1 MPKSE
6 RRLLLSAG
14 FAASVLA
21 MSRGASA
28 QAGEAGSPEQRL
40 RERGIALPPV
50 PAPVANYVPYTRMG
64 NLVFLAG
71 TGARRP
77 PHPTPRGRVGADV
90 SVEEAYQHARLAGLS
105 LLAALREAAGGSLDN
120 VVRVG
125 KVVGWVNAVPEFTE
139 QAKVIDGCTDL
150 FVEVF
155 GERGRPARSVFGAS
169 TALGVTVIVEAVAEV
184 A

>member
-1 MPKSE
+1 MLCVGMCIEDKARLFAE
-6 RRLLLSAG
+6 VRRVLRPGGG
-14 FAASVLA
+14 FGVYDVVHEGVTWVWRAEC
-21 MSRGASA
+21 
-28 QAGEAGSPEQRL
+28 GEP
-40 RERGIALPPV
+40 
-50 PAPVANYVPYTRMG
+50 NYVPYTRMG
-64 NLVFLAG
+64 NLVSLAG

-77 PHPTPRGRVGADV
+77 GLPILRGRVVADV
-90 SVEEAYQHARLAGLS
+90 SVEEAYGHARLAGLS

-120 VVRVG
+120 VARVG

>member
-1 MPKSE
+1 MLEPN
-6 RRLLLSAG
+6 RRAVLSVG

-21 MSRGASA
+21 MSRRALA
-28 QAGEAGSPEQRL
+28 QTGGAGSPEQRL

-71 TGARRP
+71 TGGRRQGL
-77 PHPTPRGRVGADV
+77 PTPRGRVGADV

-105 LLAALREAAGGSLDN
+105 LLAAMREAAGGSLDN
-120 VVRVG
+120 VARVG

-155 GERGRPARSVFGAS
+155 GDRGRPARSVFGAS
-169 TALGVTVIVEAVAEV
+169 TAFGVTVIVEAVAEV

>member
-1 MPKSE
+1 MQKID
-6 RRLLLSAG
+6 RRSALVVG
-14 FAASVLA
+14 LT
-21 MSRGASA
+21 ASA
-28 QAGEAGSPEQRL
+28 AALLPRCAPAQTAAATAEQRL
-40 RERGIALPPV
+40 KERGIVLPLV
-50 PAPVANYVPYTRMG
+50 PARVANYVPYTRMG

-71 TGARRP
+71 TAGRRP
-77 PHPTPRGRVGADV
+77 GIPTPRGRVGADV